1 MKKQILI
8 FITLLIIIMLVS
20 YYLYRIKYNEIN
32 NNQIEQKNNQEQ
44 TNIIEKE
51 ILLDGT
57 DVTDWK
63 ICKNE
68 SLGLQLKYP
77 SNWGGCITS
86 KKESINHLQKNE
98 GKEEY
103 RWIKSELDYYFK
115 AGYENE
121 NYFILETDYEKN
133 KTYLG
138 FKVYKKAGEFDLD
151 DEIIIC
157 RDNNNDSLV
166 KKYGCKDGPGKNEC
180 NRIKMIEQ
188 KDDCIKKDDI
198 VVLRKFDTVA
208 SNGNGYGNIILT
220 NENEYN
226 FNYFVMSTIPTPE
239 ETIGYDEYEQYV
251 DGIDEDDR
259 WNILKTIELI
269 EN

>member
-1 MKKQILI
+1 
-8 FITLLIIIMLVS
+8 MLVS

-103 RWIKSELDYYFK
+103 RWSQ
-115 AGYENE
+115 
-121 NYFILETDYEKN
+121 
-133 KTYLG
+133 
-138 FKVYKKAGEFDLD
+138 
-151 DEIIIC
+151 II
-157 RDNNNDSLV
+157 
-166 KKYGCKDGPGKNEC
+166 
-180 NRIKMIEQ
+180 
-188 KDDCIKKDDI
+188 
-198 VVLRKFDTVA
+198 
-208 SNGNGYGNIILT
+208 
-220 NENEYN
+220 
-226 FNYFVMSTIPTPE
+226 
-239 ETIGYDEYEQYV
+239 
-251 DGIDEDDR
+251 
-259 WNILKTIELI
+259 
-269 EN
+269 